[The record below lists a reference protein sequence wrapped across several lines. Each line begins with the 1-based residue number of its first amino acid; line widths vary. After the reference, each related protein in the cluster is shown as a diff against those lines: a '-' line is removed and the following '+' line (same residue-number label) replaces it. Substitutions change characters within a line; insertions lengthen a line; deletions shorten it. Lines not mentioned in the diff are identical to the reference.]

1 MEVIADLDFEPETE
15 TDNSFR
21 NSRNGEYYYK
31 YLGEEDIN
39 ELVRLYHSLAFEH
52 VDKHEAYNYLK
63 DKYGVSHQNVALM
76 FSYICGILSDVIG
89 SENDIPY
96 QIEQLV

>member
-39 ELVRLYHSLAFEH
+39 ELCRIYHGLMFGR
-52 VDKHEAYNYLK
+52 VDKHEVYSYLK
-63 DKYGVSHQNVALM
+63 DKYGMSCQNTSLM
-76 FSYICGILSDVIG
+76 LSYICGILSDAIG
-89 SENDIPY
+89 IENNTPY
-96 QIEQLV
+96 QLEQLV